1 MTIFAIDDEK
11 AMLEELQTAIEEAE
25 PEADIHAFRYV
36 KDVLNAVEKQGILPD
51 VVFSDIEMPG
61 TDGLHLAARIKQHA
75 PRAKI
80 VLVTGYSQYALDA
93 FSVHANGYLMKPV
106 MEERLSQEIAC
117 ALAYRRPKQDAHILV
132 RTFSGFDVFVDGR
145 MVAFS
150 QAKCKELLAFL
161 VDRQGNSVTRA
172 EAFAALWE
180 DRTYDRAMQK
190 LLDNII
196 RSMRQTLS
204 DYRIG
209 EMFEMQ
215 RGTMRVCPET
225 FSCDAYQ
232 FFEGNISAVS
242 AFRGEYMGSYSWA
255 SITESYMEFKSR
267 RQ

>member
-1 MTIFAIDDEK
+1 MIAICVDDERRIMEHTVRMCQK
-11 AMLEELQTAIEEAE
+11 LPRFT
-25 PEADIHAFRYV
+25 
-36 KDVLNAVEKQGILPD
+36 AVEGFIRSRDALEWLETHPADLALLDIDMPEMNGI
-51 VVFSDIEMPG
+51 E
-61 TDGLHLAARIKQHA
+61 LAARIKRLRPDIA
-75 PRAKI
+75 VI
-80 VLVTGYSQYALDA
+80 FLTGYSQYALDA
-93 FSVHANGYLMKPV
+93 FSVHANGYLMKPI
-106 MEERLSQEIAC
+106 MEERLSQEIAY
-117 ALAYRRPKQDAHILV
+117 AMAYRSPKQDAHILV
-132 RTFSGFDVFVDGR
+132 RTFSGFDVFVDGK

-161 VDRQGNSVTRA
+161 VDRQGNSVTRP

-180 DRTYDRAMQK
+180 DRAYDRAMQK

-204 DYRIG
+204 DYQIG

-232 FFEGNISAVS
+232 FFQGNIGAVS

-255 SITESYMEFKSR
+255 SITESIMEFKSGR
-267 RQ
+267 H